1 MLTLQDGNLKDAEGR
16 IGYIAANR
24 QFQFDNPVQT
34 GTIYDK
40 GWAAC
45 SNGSLVLGPDAVFQ
59 QCLSG
64 TFYNLYD
71 ENSAAQCS
79 PVYIQI
85 INGQG
90 GSATEASDGQVTAT
104 PVESQ
109 QPDGQV
115 TGSPV
120 TQIGISPPLR

>member
-1 MLTLQDGNLKDAEGR
+1 MLTLNDGTLKDADGR

-24 QFQFDNPVQT
+24 QFQFDNPVQA

-40 GWAAC
+40 GWAVC
-45 SNGSLVLGPDAVFQ
+45 SNGTLVLGPDAVFQ

-71 ENSAAQCS
+71 EATAAQCS
-79 PVYIQI
+79 PVYIQV
-85 INGQG
+85 INGNG
-90 GSATEASDGQVTAT
+90 GSASQVPDGQVTAT

-109 QPDGQV
+109 MPGE
-115 TGSPV
+115 
-120 TQIGISPPLR
+120 